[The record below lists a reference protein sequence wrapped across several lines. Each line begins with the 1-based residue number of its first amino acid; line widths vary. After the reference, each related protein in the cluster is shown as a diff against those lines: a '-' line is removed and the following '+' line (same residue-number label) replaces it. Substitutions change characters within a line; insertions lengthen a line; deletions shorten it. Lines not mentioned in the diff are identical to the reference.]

1 MSEYKN
7 PITLAVEEA
16 LENVQLNLPDTT
28 LPDPSSINYYVME
41 TNRKLFLETEVGYP
55 VMEMIKLILRWN
67 MEDKEIPVE
76 QRKPITLYVMS
87 DGGSLYYMWSLI
99 DVMLASKTPIITVN
113 IGIAASAAAL
123 IYLAGSKRYM
133 MPTSFLVIHEGS
145 TEMSG
150 DASKVLDAASN
161 YDKELKRMREYILS
175 RTKIPPKIMNK
186 KRKDDWYIDAE
197 FCLENEV
204 CHNVV
209 QTLDDII

>member
-67 MEDKEIPVE
+67 MEDKDIPVE